1 MDYLQADRFGFL
13 MGVDD
18 LFWRSLTWA
27 ARKPFAL
34 RGYPRFWGLRMDHNV
49 DTGFATRI
57 KEMYNTSLTGNVAAD
72 GTGGPW
78 KVTLSGYLDFLPPGD
93 PARATFT
100 QDMRA
105 GKIQFSPH
113 GFASV
118 TGGDLFWAGLD
129 APPGPLTDSEWLANI
144 NSIQQFVQ
152 GNGGTDTIPGVSKW
166 WLGHFYDISNNM
178 GWDLWNTFGVRY
190 IGTTTRPG
198 NPYTTDPTQAAFQ
211 TERLKVRPYWLY
223 QLPPKP
229 AGEFASDEAYSFFF
243 ADDLTINSRA
253 GLPAQKFFLIGSRA
267 LDLKLSS
274 VPDIGWCDPQGNG
287 AIFSQVKWQWYTWRL
302 FSSMVPA
309 EMFTHDDAFSGCLD
323 SSRQQIIQTVS
334 GFLNSHG
341 AKQVFMQDMA
351 QYVYARTKSTLSQAS
366 FNGTNITYTFTGKA
380 ADPDGNLVST
390 QILVFNGDTEGVWQ
404 SVPGFSNG
412 LTTTLPAP
420 PAPPTVVS
428 VTPSSGSVAGGTSI
442 TISGAGF
449 TSASTVTVGGASA
462 TAVSFVNSSTLIA
475 NTPAGAQGAADV
487 TVNTVNGSGSLKLGF
502 TYVGP
507 PTITRISPTSGPST
521 GGNTI
526 NIHGTSLT
534 ANTQITIG
542 GITATN
548 VTLID
553 STRMSAIVPAGTIG
567 TTASIAV
574 SNPFGSASLNN
585 SYTYLDP
592 ATILMQDSFNGD
604 STATWNAS
612 PLGLAS
618 GWTRVGGA
626 FDYSGIG
633 HTQQYTGSSNWGN
646 YSFEVKVKVFSLQNF
661 PGGIR
666 GRVNLANGTG
676 YAVWLYPGTNAIR
689 LFRVTGWNIDT
700 PGLVTLASGALTFD
714 TTQFHTLRL
723 AFQGSTI
730 QVFWDGVLTLTATD
744 TTNLTGAVA
753 FDVSNQHIQYEDAVV
768 TGSIATGPIVTSLSL
783 TPATVSMSATGN
795 TQQLTLTANMSDGT
809 TQNITSA
816 AGTTFSSSN
825 TAVATVNAT
834 GLVTSAGTGTAT
846 ITGSNGGLSA
856 TSSVSVSIS
865 GPTITR
871 ISPLQGSTAGGDRM
885 DIYGANLSVN
895 TTVTIGGQ
903 SAPSLA
909 AAADGSRMTVTV
921 PAGVAGPANLVA
933 GNPGGGSTTQTGA
946 YTYLAPASILFQD
959 AFNLASLAN
968 WTASPMGLFGN
979 WSAAQDLA
987 DYNGGGHTQLYA
999 GSGSWTDYTVNA
1011 RFNVFSISNYPGG
1024 LRGRVNLSTGAGYEA
1039 WILPNSRTIVLYRT
1053 TGWSID
1059 SPGLTALGSFTVT
1072 NMDPNVFHNLALSF
1086 SGTQISV
1093 IYDGTTI
1100 IQATDANLSSG
1111 AIALDVS
1118 NQHMQFDD
1126 VIVTVP

>member
-1 MDYLQADRFGFL
+1 
-13 MGVDD
+13 
-18 LFWRSLTWA
+18 
-27 ARKPFAL
+27 
-34 RGYPRFWGLRMDHNV
+34 MDHNV

-57 KEMYNTSLTGNVAAD
+57 KAMYNTTLTGSTASD

-78 KVTLSGYLDFLPPGD
+78 KVTVSGYLDFLPPGD
-93 PARATFT
+93 PSRATFT
-100 QDMRA
+100 SDMRA

-129 APPGPLTDSEWLANI
+129 SPPGPLTDNEWLANI
-144 NSIQQFVQ
+144 TSIQQFVQ
-152 GNGGTDTIPGVSKW
+152 GNGGNDTIPEVSKW

-190 IGTTTRPG
+190 IGTTDKPG
-198 NPYTTDPTQAAFQ
+198 NPYTTDPSQPAFQ
-211 TERLKVRPYWLY
+211 SERLKVRPYWLY

-229 AGEFASDEAYSFFF
+229 AGSFASDEAYSFFF

-253 GLPAQKFFLIGSRA
+253 GLPAQTFFLIGSRA

-287 AIFSQVKWQWYTWRL
+287 ATFSQVKWQWYTWRL

-309 EMFTHDDAFSGCLD
+309 EMFTHDDAYSDCLD

-334 GFLNSHG
+334 GFLNTHG

-351 QYVYARTKSTLSQAS
+351 QYVYARTKSTLTQAS
-366 FNGTNITYTFTGKA
+366 FNGANITYTFTGKA
-380 ADPDGNLVST
+380 ADPDGNLVPT
-390 QILVFNGDTEGVWQ
+390 QILVFSGDTEGVWQ
-404 SVPGFSNG
+404 TVAGFSNG
-412 LTTTLPAP
+412 LVVTLAPP

-428 VTPSSGSVAGGTSI
+428 VSPSFGSIAGGTAI
-442 TISGAGF
+442 TISGSGF
-449 TSASTVTVGGASA
+449 TSGSNVKIGAASA
-462 TAVSFVNSSTLIA
+462 TGVSFVNSSTLIA
-475 NTPAGAQGAADV
+475 NTPAGAQGGADV

-502 TYVGP
+502 AYIGP
-507 PTITRISPTSGPST
+507 PTINRISPTAGPAT
-521 GGNTI
+521 AGNTI

-534 ANTQITIG
+534 TDTQITIG
-542 GITATN
+542 GVAATN

-553 STRMSAIVPAGTIG
+553 STRMSAIVPAGATG
-567 TTASIAV
+567 TTATVAV
-574 SNPFGSASLNN
+574 NNPFGSASLANA
-585 SYTYLDP
+585 YTYIDP
-592 ATILMQDSFNGD
+592 ATILLQDSFNGD
-604 STATWNAS
+604 SAATWTAS

-618 GWTRVGGA
+618 GWTRFGGA
-626 FDYSGIG
+626 YDYSGIG
-633 HTQQYTGSSNWGN
+633 HTQQYSGASNWGN
-646 YSFEVKVKVFSLQNF
+646 YTFEVKVRPFALQNF

-666 GRVNLANGTG
+666 GRINLTTGTG
-676 YAVWLYPGTNAIR
+676 YAVWLYPGTSAIR
-689 LFRVTGWNIDT
+689 LFRVGGWNIDS
-700 PGLVTLASGALTFD
+700 PGLVTLASGSLSFD

-723 AFQGSTI
+723 TFQGSSI
-730 QVFWDGVLTLTATD
+730 QVFWDGVLALSATD

-753 FDVSNQHIQYEDAVV
+753 LDVSNQHIQFEDALV

-783 TPATVSMSATGN
+783 SPATVSFSAAGN

-816 AGTTFSSSN
+816 AGTTFSSNN
-825 TAVATVNAT
+825 TAAATVSAT
-834 GLVTSAGTGTAT
+834 GLVTSVGTGSAT

-856 TSSVSVSIS
+856 TSSITVNIT

-871 ISPLQGSTAGGDRM
+871 ISPPRGSTAGGDRM

-895 TTVTIGGQ
+895 TAVTIGGQ
-903 SAPSLA
+903 SAASLS
-909 AAADGSRMTVTV
+909 AAADGTRMTVTV
-921 PAGVAGPANLVA
+921 PAGAAGAANLVA
-933 GNPGGGSTTQTGA
+933 TSSGGGSTTVTGA
-946 YTYLAPASILFQD
+946 YTYLNPASILFQD
-959 AFNLASLAN
+959 PFNLASLAN
-968 WTASPMGLFGN
+968 WTASPLGLFSN
-979 WSAAQDLA
+979 WTATQDLA

-999 GSGSWTDYTVNA
+999 GSPSWTDYTVEA

-1039 WILPNSRTIVLYRT
+1039 WILPNSRTIALYRA

-1059 SPGLTALGSFTVT
+1059 SPGLAALGSFTVA
-1072 NMDPNVFHNLALSF
+1072 NMDPNVFHSLRLSF

-1100 IQATDANLSSG
+1100 IQATDANLTSG

-1118 NQHMQFDD
+1118 SQHMQFDD
-1126 VIVTVP
+1126 VLVTVP